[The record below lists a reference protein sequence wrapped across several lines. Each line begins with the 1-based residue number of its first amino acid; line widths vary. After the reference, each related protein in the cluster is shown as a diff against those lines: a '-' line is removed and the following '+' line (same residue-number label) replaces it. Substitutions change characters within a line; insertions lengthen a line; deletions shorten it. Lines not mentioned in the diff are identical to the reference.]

1 MNGIKQILSFI
12 FNHPLARKH
21 KIKAFSKFL
30 FWQLKCRISNK
41 LYKINFIDGV
51 AFYVTRGLNGIT
63 GNIYVGLHEFEDM
76 GFLLHFL
83 RKDDVFF
90 DVGANVGAYT
100 LLASGVK
107 KAKSI
112 AFEPSKNTNQLL
124 RSNIAL
130 NNLQQ
135 LVNCLEVGIG
145 AKEKTL
151 WFTENEDTTNHV
163 LNEPEKNSNKIEIVP
178 LDNFYPNFTPT
189 LIKIDVEGF
198 EAEVLSGSQNILKS
212 NELKAVIIELN
223 GSGLRYGYEDKDIH
237 ETLLK
242 AGFLPY
248 VYNPFNRIFK
258 LLKTYGAYNTL
269 YLRDIAFVNNRIN
282 TAFPFHIFNERI

>member
-1 MNGIKQILSFI
+1 
-12 FNHPLARKH
+12 
-21 KIKAFSKFL
+21 
-30 FWQLKCRISNK
+30 
-41 LYKINFIDGV
+41 
-51 AFYVTRGLNGIT
+51 
-63 GNIYVGLHEFEDM
+63 M

-124 RSNIAL
+124 RNNIAL

-135 LVNCLEVGIG
+135 VVNCMEVGVG

-163 LNEPEKNSNKIEIVP
+163 LNEPEKNSDKIEIIP
-178 LDNFYPNFTPT
+178 LDSFYPNFTPT

-212 NELKAVIIELN
+212 NELKAIIIELN
-223 GSGLRYGYEDKDIH
+223 GSGLRYGYEDNDIH

-248 VYNPFNRIFK
+248 AYNPFKRSLELLRI
-258 LLKTYGAYNTL
+258 YGAYNTL
-269 YLRDIAFVNNRIN
+269 YIKDFAFVSERIS
-282 TAFPFHIFNERI
+282 TAEPFNVFNETI